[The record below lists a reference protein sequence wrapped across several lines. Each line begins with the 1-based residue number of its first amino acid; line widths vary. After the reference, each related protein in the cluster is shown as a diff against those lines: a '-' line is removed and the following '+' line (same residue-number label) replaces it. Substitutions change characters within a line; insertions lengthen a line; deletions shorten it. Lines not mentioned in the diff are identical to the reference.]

1 MTSPGAVLAKCWRT
15 KPDLTE
21 VETSEGDGETVSTD
35 KYFDKF
41 VHRGEEKDR
50 MAVEENKENRE
61 VVLLFLF
68 KLEKFERFES

>member
-21 VETSEGDGETVSTD
+21 VETSEGDGEMVSTD
-35 KYFDKF
+35 TYFDKF
-41 VHRGEEKDR
+41 VCREEEKDR

-68 KLEKFERFES
+68 KLEKFESLKN